1 MEGIRLVFLGPP
13 GAGKGTQADYLKE
26 QYGIEKISTGDILRE
41 AVRNGTKLGKLA
53 SSYMEKG
60 ELVPDDIILSLVKE
74 RISKL
79 ENFIL
84 DGFPRTLVQAEGL
97 NNILKELGKD
107 LKAVIYFD
115 IDDEKVIER
124 LTSRR
129 VCPNCGAV
137 YNLITNPPKNDEVCD
152 YCGTA
157 LERRKDDNESTV
169 RNRLQVYKRDTLP
182 LVDFYEKKGL
192 LKKIDAGKPPEEVLH
207 SILRLLQDDLH

>member
-26 QYGIEKISTGDILRE
+26 KYQIEKISTGDILRE
-41 AVRNGTKLGKLA
+41 AVRNGTELGRLA
-53 SSYMEKG
+53 SSYMDKG

-74 RISKL
+74 KISKL

-84 DGFPRTLVQAEGL
+84 DGFPRTIVQAEGL
-97 NNILKELGKD
+97 DNILKELGKD

-129 VCPNCGAV
+129 LCPNCGAV
-137 YNLITNPPKNDEVCD
+137 YNLITNPPKNDEICD
-152 YCGTA
+152 YCGA
-157 LERRKDDNESTV
+157 SLERRKDDNESTV

-182 LVDFYEKKGL
+182 LVDFYEKRGL
-192 LKKIDAGKPPEEVLH
+192 LKRIDAGKPPEEVFH

>member
-1 MEGIRLVFLGPP
+1 MRLIFLGPP

-26 QYGIEKISTGDILRE
+26 RYGIEKISTGDILRE

-79 ENFIL
+79 ENFVL
-84 DGFPRTLVQAEGL
+84 DGFPRTIIQAEGL
-97 NNILKELGKD
+97 ENILRELKKD
-107 LKAVIYFD
+107 LKTVIYFD
-115 IDDEKVIER
+115 IDDEKVIKR

-129 VCPNCGAV
+129 VCPRCGAV
-137 YNLITNPPKNDEVCD
+137 YNLITNPPKNDEICD
-152 YCGTA
+152 LCGVA
-157 LERRKDDNESTV
+157 LEKRKDDNEVTI

-182 LVDFYEKKGL
+182 LIDFYEKRGL
-192 LKKIDAGKPPEEVLH
+192 LKKIDADRTPEEVFS
-207 SILRLLQDDLH
+207 SILGLLRNDIY

>member
-53 SSYMEKG
+53 ASYMEKG

-79 ENFIL
+79 ENFVL
-84 DGFPRTLVQAEGL
+84 DGFPRTIIQAEGL
-97 NNILKELGKD
+97 DNILRELKKD

-115 IDDEKVIER
+115 IDDEKVIKR

-129 VCPNCGAV
+129 VCPRCGAV

-157 LERRKDDNESTV
+157 LERRKDDNEATV
-169 RNRLQVYKRDTLP
+169 RNRLQVYERDTLP

-192 LKKIDAGKPPEEVLH
+192 LKKIDADRPPEEVLR
-207 SILRLLQDDLH
+207 SILGLLRNDIC

>member
-1 MEGIRLVFLGPP
+1 MEGIRLIFLGPP

-26 QYGIEKISTGDILRE
+26 RYGIEKISTGDILRE

-79 ENFIL
+79 ENFVL
-84 DGFPRTLVQAEGL
+84 DGFPRTIIQAEGL
-97 NNILKELGKD
+97 ENILRELKKD
-107 LKAVIYFD
+107 LKTVIYFD
-115 IDDEKVIER
+115 IDDEKVIKR

-129 VCPNCGAV
+129 VCPRCGAV
-137 YNLITNPPKNDEVCD
+137 YNLITNPPKNDEICD
-152 YCGTA
+152 LCGVA
-157 LERRKDDNESTV
+157 LEKRKDDNEVTI

-182 LVDFYEKKGL
+182 LIDFYEKRGL
-192 LKKIDAGKPPEEVLH
+192 LKKIDADRTPEEVFS
-207 SILRLLQDDLH
+207 SILGLLRNDIY

>member
-41 AVRNGTKLGKLA
+41 AVRNGSKLGKLA
-53 SSYMEKG
+53 ASYMEKG
-60 ELVPDDIILSLVKE
+60 ELVPDNIILSLVKE

-79 ENFIL
+79 ENFVL
-84 DGFPRTLVQAEGL
+84 DGFPRTTIQAEGL
-97 NNILKELGKD
+97 DSILRELKKD

-115 IDDEKVIER
+115 IDEEKVIKR

-129 VCPNCGAV
+129 VCPRCGAV

-152 YCGTA
+152 YCGAA
-157 LERRKDDNESTV
+157 LERRKDDNEATV

-192 LKKIDAGKPPEEVLH
+192 LKKIDADRLPEEVLH
-207 SILRLLQDDLH
+207 SILGLLRNDIC